1 MSAAGPQDIKQRTQK
16 ALNESRQL
24 LTVELIAHHHNR
36 NEPGV
41 TDAIERYVMA
51 AISHAFATHP
61 DLVRLRETRENEQ

>member
-1 MSAAGPQDIKQRTQK
+1 MKTELKQRTQK
-16 ALNESRQL
+16 AMDESRQL

-61 DLVRLRETRENEQ
+61 DLVRLRETRESDR